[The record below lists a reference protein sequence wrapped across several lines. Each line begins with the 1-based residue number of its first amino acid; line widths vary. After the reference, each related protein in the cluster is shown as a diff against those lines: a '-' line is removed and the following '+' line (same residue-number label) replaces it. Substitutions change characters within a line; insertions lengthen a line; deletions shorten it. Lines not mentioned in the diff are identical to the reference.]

1 MTELAPAPAATFSA
15 GWLALREPAD
25 HRARAAEL
33 ETKLAARLAHVPEQR
48 IVDLGAGSGSN
59 LRALAPKL
67 GPRQRWVLVDHDD
80 TLAEA
85 ARAAFRAFAD
95 GWRDDGEALVLDLA
109 GKEVTV
115 EFALRDIAADP
126 AAPLAFRPHLVT
138 ASAFYDLV
146 SADWCRRFAAAFAR
160 SGVVLHA
167 ALTCDGRDAW
177 SPPQA
182 ADAEIAEAFRAH
194 QSTDKGFG
202 PAAGA
207 DAAGILAAALA
218 AVGYVVETADS
229 PWRLDTGDRQLIA
242 QLAKGTAQAAVESG
256 RVPDAAAVDWHRA
269 RAMAQTCV
277 IGHVDLLA
285 VPRG

>member
-1 MTELAPAPAATFSA
+1 MTELAPAAAATFSA

-25 HRARAAEL
+25 HRARAAAL
-33 ETKLAARLAHVPEQR
+33 EAQLAARLVHVPEQR

-59 LRALAPKL
+59 LRALAPQL
-67 GPRQRWVLVDHDD
+67 GPRQHWVLVDHDD

-85 ARAAFRAFAD
+85 ARTAFRGFAD
-95 GWRDDGEALVLDLA
+95 GWREDDGRLVLDLA
-109 GKEVTV
+109 GKEVAV

-160 SGVVLHA
+160 SDVLVHA

-177 SPPQA
+177 SPPHA
-182 ADAEIAEAFRAH
+182 ADAEIAEAFRGH
-194 QSTDKGFG
+194 QGTDKGFG
-202 PAAGA
+202 PAGGA

-229 PWRLDTGDRQLIA
+229 PWRLDAGDRQLIA
-242 QLAKGTAQAAVESG
+242 ALAKGTAQAAVESG
-256 RVPDAAAVDWHRA
+256 HIPAEVAADWHQA
-269 RAMAQTCV
+269 RAMAQGCV

>member
-1 MTELAPAPAATFSA
+1 MTELAPAATFSA
-15 GWLALREPAD
+15 GWLALREVAD
-25 HRARAAEL
+25 HHARAAAL
-33 ETKLAARLAHVPEQR
+33 EAKLAARLSPLAEQR

-67 GPRQRWVLVDHDD
+67 GPRQHWILVDHDD

-85 ARAAFRAFAD
+85 ARTALCAFAD
-95 GWRDDGEALVLDLA
+95 GWREDGRLLVLDLA

-146 SADWCRRFAAAFAR
+146 SADWCRRFAAAFIG
-160 SGVVLHA
+160 SGAVLHA
-167 ALTCDGRDAW
+167 ALTCDGKDAW
-177 SPPQA
+177 SPPHA

-194 QSTDKGFG
+194 QGTDKGFG

-218 AVGYVVETADS
+218 AVGYAVETADS
-229 PWRLDTGDRQLIA
+229 PWRLDADDRQLIA
-242 QLAKGTAQAAVESG
+242 ELAKGTAQAAVESG
-256 RVPDAAAVDWHRA
+256 HVPGEVASDWHQA
-269 RAMAQTCV
+269 RAMAQGCV

>member
-1 MTELAPAPAATFSA
+1 MNELAPLPAATFSA
-15 GWLALREPAD
+15 DWLALREVAD
-25 HRARAAEL
+25 HSARSAAIEA
-33 ETKLAARLAHVPEQR
+33 KLVDRLSSFAEQR

-67 GPRQRWVLVDHDD
+67 GPRQHWVLVDHDD
-80 TLAEA
+80 ALAEA

-95 GWRDDGEALVLDLA
+95 VWREDGATLVLDLA

-115 EFALRDIAADP
+115 EFALRDSAADP

-146 SADWCRRFAAAFAR
+146 SADWCRRFAAAFTG
-160 SGVVLHA
+160 SGAVLHA
-167 ALTCDGRDAW
+167 ALTCDGKDVW
-177 SPPQA
+177 SPPHPA
-182 ADAEIAEAFRAH
+182 DDAIADAFRIH
-194 QSTDKGFG
+194 QGTDKGFG

-207 DAAGILAAALA
+207 EAGAILGAALA
-218 AVGYVVETADS
+218 SAGYAVETEDS
-229 PWRLDTGDRQLIA
+229 PWRLDAGDRQLIA
-242 QLAKGTAQAAVESG
+242 ELAKGTAQAAVDSG
-256 RVPDAAAVDWHRA
+256 RVPAEVAADWHQA
-269 RAMAQTCV
+269 RAMAHTCV

>member
-1 MTELAPAPAATFSA
+1 MSELTPAPAATFSA
-15 GWLALREPAD
+15 GWLALREVAD
-25 HRARAAEL
+25 HRARAAAL
-33 ETKLAARLAHVPEQR
+33 EAELAARLSPLAEQR

-67 GPRQRWVLVDHDD
+67 GPRQHWILVDHDD

-85 ARAAFRAFAD
+85 ARTAFRAFAD
-95 GWRDDGEALVLDLA
+95 GWREDGGTLVLDLA

-146 SADWCRRFAAAFAR
+146 SADWCRRFAAAFAG

-177 SPPQA
+177 SPPHP
-182 ADAEIAEAFRAH
+182 ADAEIADAFRAH
-194 QSTDKGFG
+194 QGTDKGFG
-202 PAAGA
+202 PATGA
-207 DAAGILAAALA
+207 DAATILGEALEAA
-218 AVGYVVETADS
+218 GYAIETANS
-229 PWRLDTGDRQLIA
+229 PWRLDAGDRQLIA
-242 QLAKGTAQAAVESG
+242 ELAKGTAQAAVESG
-256 RVPDAAAVDWHRA
+256 RVPAAVAADWHQA
-269 RAMAQTCV
+269 RAMAQGCV

-285 VPRG
+285 MPRG

>member
-1 MTELAPAPAATFSA
+1 MTELAPLPAATFSA
-15 GWLALREPAD
+15 DWLALREVAD
-25 HRARAAEL
+25 HSARSAAIEA
-33 ETKLAARLAHVPEQR
+33 KLADRLSSFAEQR

-67 GPRQRWVLVDHDD
+67 GPRQHWVLVDHDD
-80 TLAEA
+80 ALAEA

-95 GWRDDGEALVLDLA
+95 GWREDGATLVLDLA

-146 SADWCRRFAAAFAR
+146 SADWCRRFAAAFTG
-160 SGVVLHA
+160 SGAMLHA
-167 ALTCDGRDAW
+167 ALTCDGKDVW
-177 SPPQA
+177 SPPHPA
-182 ADAEIAEAFRAH
+182 DDAIADAFRIH
-194 QSTDKGFG
+194 QGTDKGFG

-207 DAAGILAAALA
+207 EAGAILGAALA
-218 AVGYVVETADS
+218 SAGYAVETEDS
-229 PWRLDTGDRQLIA
+229 PWRLDAGDRQLIA
-242 QLAKGTAQAAVESG
+242 ELAKETAQAAVDSG
-256 RVPDAAAVDWHRA
+256 RVPAEVAADWHQA
-269 RAMAQTCV
+269 RAMAQECV

>member
-1 MTELAPAPAATFSA
+1 MSELAPAPAATFSA
-15 GWLALREPAD
+15 GWLALREAAD
-25 HRARAAEL
+25 HRARSAAL
-33 ETKLAARLAHVPEQR
+33 EAKLAARLSSLAEQR

-67 GPRQRWVLVDHDD
+67 GPRQHWILVDHDD

-95 GWRDDGEALVLDLA
+95 GWREDGGTLVLDLA

-146 SADWCRRFAAAFAR
+146 SADWCRRFAAAFAGT
-160 SGVVLHA
+160 GVLLHA

-177 SPPQA
+177 TPPHA
-182 ADAEIAEAFRAH
+182 ADAEIADAFRAH
-194 QSTDKGFG
+194 QGTDKGFG
-202 PAAGA
+202 RAAGA
-207 DAAGILAAALA
+207 EAATILGEALGAAGYAI
-218 AVGYVVETADS
+218 ETADS
-229 PWRLDTGDRQLIA
+229 PWRLGAGDSQLIA
-242 QLAKGTAQAAVESG
+242 ELAKGTAQAAVESG
-256 RVPDAAAVDWHRA
+256 RVSAEVAADWHQS
-269 RAMAQTCV
+269 RAMAQGCI